1 MQVICYLSN
10 GYPDITAS
18 KKKIDQYYEAGC
30 RIIEIDL
37 PSTNPYLEGELIS
50 GRMHSALENCSD
62 YDVYLDAIAYAQNT
76 YSDLKVIIL
85 AYEDTIEA
93 VGTDKLI
100 AFCQKHQIPDM
111 IIVGDKKPEIK
122 DILMAGGVKV
132 SCYIRY
138 HLPEDEIEAAKK
150 ANGFIY
156 LQAKPIGSPVNP
168 KFPTLKDC
176 ITELRSQG
184 LDREIYC
191 GVGVHAV
198 EDIQMVKNAGADA
211 AFIGSSIL
219 KVDHDPGKLHE
230 VICTFVH
237 SARD

>member
-10 GYPDITAS
+10 GYPDIAES
-18 KKKIDQYYEAGC
+18 KKKIDQYYQAGC

-37 PSTNPYLEGELIS
+37 PAEDPYLEGELIS
-50 GRMHSALENCSD
+50 GRMHAALKNCSD
-62 YDVYLDAIAYAQNT
+62 YDMYLENIAYAQNM
-76 YSDLKVIIL
+76 YPDLKVIIL

-100 AFCQKHQIPDM
+100 KFCQENQIADM
-111 IIVGDKKPEIK
+111 IIVGDQKPELK
-122 DILMAGGVKV
+122 EILMEGGVKV

-138 HLPEDEIEAAKK
+138 HLPEEEVNAAKK

-176 ITELRSQG
+176 ITELRRQG
-184 LDREIYC
+184 LNREIYC

-219 KVDHDPGKLHE
+219 KVDHEPEKLHE
-230 VICTFVH
+230 VISTFVN
-237 SARD
+237 SAKD